1 MRDRDIA
8 IIRRLGVVT
17 ILIMTAI
24 PTGLRRP
31 RFEQPQWKLFPVD
44 FVLNTILY
52 MPFGFGLGNMTLG
65 GAIRHGAILSALIEG
80 LQMFYRG
87 RYAMI
92 MDVIANTAGTGI
104 GALSFRFAQRFTLPA
119 RTTGR
124 SDIHSTVLLFGSRVC
139 RAPRQQIPVLSSAF
153 ADPGHVVGQQ
163 VTFFHERNRGFL
175 DQFQIV
181 LARRI
186 ALLNREARIARLL

>member
-1 MRDRDIA
+1 MRDRDIT

-52 MPFGFGLGNMTLG
+52 MPFGFGLGNRTLG
-65 GAIRHGAILSALIEG
+65 GAIRQGAILSALIEG
-80 LQMFYRG
+80 LQTFYRG
-87 RYAMI
+87 RSAMI

-104 GALSFRFAQRFTLPA
+104 GALFFRFAQRFTLPA
-119 RTTGR
+119 RVAGR
-124 SDIHSTVLLFGSRVC
+124 NHRKI
-139 RAPRQQIPVLSSAF
+139 
-153 ADPGHVVGQQ
+153 
-163 VTFFHERNRGFL
+163 
-175 DQFQIV
+175 
-181 LARRI
+181 
-186 ALLNREARIARLL
+186 